1 VRRTKLSSVLNGL
14 HHSRAGISIVL
25 LSVTKRPVAQ
35 IHAQCVVHRP
45 VGLTTATIDQANL
58 HSSSPPLRGYN
69 PPSLDGRSG
78 QCCRSRS
85 GSGKTQVATCHDSPY
100 RYHKRCSTGR
110 SCEQPRRAR
119 SLPSALPF
127 LSSKQRDVSECK
139 HRERDRDHHR
149 RNQGSKRDVWSPA
162 IEQGCRKK
170 IGAQCDWS
178 KPVKQRK
185 TASEEAER
193 RTDRSADKP
202 EPSTRGQEG
211 QSESRRC
218 QNHGGP
224 AEDHCRP
231 PLNHIASLRG
241 SRLLRHQFRM
251 VGFMT
256 RQRHKTHRG
265 EDRCFPR
272 CPPLILPL
280 GALQ

>member
-1 VRRTKLSSVLNGL
+1 LAVLSASMRLVVSSTSARSDG
-14 HHSRAGISIVL
+14 HAAVP
-25 LSVTKRPVAQ
+25 TKRKLQPVT
-35 IHAQCVVHRP
+35 VPR
-45 VGLTTATIDQANL
+45 TATTKGAAPAAPASNP
-58 HSSSPPLRGYN
+58 SSAIS
-69 PPSLDGRSG
+69 
-78 QCCRSRS
+78 
-85 GSGKTQVATCHDSPY
+85 
-100 RYHKRCSTGR
+100 
-110 SCEQPRRAR
+110 
-119 SLPSALPF
+119 PSALPF

-272 CPPLILPL
+272 CPSLILPL